1 MTDKRYKI
9 TVIVLDAL
17 AVIGIFTLKGIAK
30 FMIDYFPECYF
41 WGNYGIECPSCGGTR
56 CVFKFFGGD
65 FAESFSLHPL
75 FFLAIVYIIVLF
87 VFMNLSLF
95 GLKFAR
101 RVVNIMAS
109 WQAVV
114 GFAVCYLV
122 FGIFRIVQMFI

>member
-9 TVIVLDAL
+9 IVIVLDAL
-17 AVIGIFTLKGIAK
+17 AVIGIFTLKSIAK

-41 WGNYGIECPSCGGTR
+41 WGKYGIECPSCGGTR

-101 RVVNIMAS
+101 RAVRIMTA
-109 WQAVV
+109 WQVPV
-114 GFAVCYLV
+114 IFAVGLALL
-122 FGIFRIVQMFI
+122 GIIRLIF

>member
-1 MTDKRYKI
+1 MTDKKYKI

-17 AVIGIFTLKGIAK
+17 AVIGILTLKSIAK

-41 WGNYGIECPSCGGTR
+41 LSNFGIECPSCGGTR
-56 CVFKFFGGD
+56 CVFQFFGGN
-65 FAESFSLHPL
+65 FGEAFLLNPL

-101 RVVNIMAS
+101 RAVRIMTA
-109 WQAVV
+109 WQVPV
-114 GFAVCYLV
+114 IFAVGLALL
-122 FGIFRIVQMFI
+122 GIIRLIF